1 MSKKSAFDVGPSPE
15 EVRRVA
21 QEARD
26 LPREQLERGVLGC
39 LGLVVAVWAVTVAVV
54 ATKLPERVPTHWSG
68 ETPDGWS
75 SRTGA
80 IALFVL
86 TPIAISALLVLVSG
100 PVMRWPQSINA
111 PQKEEW
117 LRTPQRLRTLERLMR
132 EDMVLLS
139 ALIFALFA
147 LITATTGWAAHQPGG
162 AMPGWLIGGVLL
174 LFVVGMLTFLVTRM
188 LGSRY
193 TPTDTVD

>member
-1 MSKKSAFDVGPSPE
+1 
-15 EVRRVA
+15 
-21 QEARD
+21 
-26 LPREQLERGVLGC
+26 
-39 LGLVVAVWAVTVAVV
+39 
-54 ATKLPERVPTHWSG
+54 
-68 ETPDGWS
+68 
-75 SRTGA
+75 
-80 IALFVL
+80 
-86 TPIAISALLVLVSG
+86 
-100 PVMRWPQSINA
+100 MRWPQSINA

-162 AMPGWLIGGVLL
+162 AMPGWLMGGVLL